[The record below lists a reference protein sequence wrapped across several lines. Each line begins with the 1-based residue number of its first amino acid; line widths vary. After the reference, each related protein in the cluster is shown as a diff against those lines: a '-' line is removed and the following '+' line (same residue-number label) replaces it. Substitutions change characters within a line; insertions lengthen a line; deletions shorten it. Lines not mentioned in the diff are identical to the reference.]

1 VSVSVLPAAA
11 RRGRTRPA
19 GRTWTRTW
27 SRADTRSLARLLGV
41 VAALHIVGWGGLA
54 LIVPAGYQAGG
65 QVFGWALGLS
75 AYAFGVRHAFDA
87 DHIAVIDGATRK
99 LTADAANNLTASTT
113 GDMKRPLAVG
123 FWFSLGHSSVVFAM
137 ALLVATGVRFAATLV
152 SEDSAIGHGLGLF
165 GTSAA
170 GLFLWAIGLI
180 NLAGLLTVLRLRRRL
195 RRGQVGP
202 EQARQAAAVGGAM
215 ARLLR
220 PLTTR
225 IRSPRQ
231 TYGVGLLMGL
241 GFDTAT
247 EVALLVLAGTAA
259 ITLPWY
265 AVLILPV
272 LFAAGMSLFDT
283 LDGAAM
289 TLAYDVA
296 RHEDLNPLRKLTYNA
311 IVTGLTGTIA
321 LSIGTVQL
329 ATAAHDGLPIAHSI
343 TGWLADLDTAL
354 VGIGTVIAF
363 ALITVPVLL
372 LQSRPTPSLIGLHRT
387 RGKI

>member
-1 VSVSVLPAAA
+1 M
-11 RRGRTRPA
+11 
-19 GRTWTRTW
+19 
-27 SRADTRSLARLLGV
+27 

-54 LIVPAGYQAGG
+54 LIVPSGYQVSG
-65 QVFGWALGLS
+65 QIFGWALGLS

-99 LTADAANNLTASTT
+99 LTADMTT
-113 GDMKRPLAVG
+113 GSCAGDAKRPLAVG

-137 ALLVATGVRFAATLV
+137 ALLVATGARFATTLV
-152 SEDSAIGHGLGLF
+152 SEDSAVHHGLGLF

-170 GLFLWAIGLI
+170 GLFLWVIGLI

-195 RRGQVGP
+195 RRGQVSS
-202 EQARQAAAVGGAM
+202 EQAHEAAQVGGAM

-296 RHEDLNPLRKLTYNA
+296 HHDDLNPLRKLTYNA
-311 IVTGLTGTIA
+311 VVTGLTVTVA
-321 LSIGTVQL
+321 LTIGTLQL
-329 ATAAHDGLPIAHSI
+329 ATAAHDGLRIADGY
-343 TGWLADLDTAL
+343 TGWLAGLDTTL
-354 VGIGTVIAF
+354 VGVGTVVAF
-363 ALITVPVLL
+363 ALITATALL
-372 LQSRPTPSLIGLHRT
+372 VQRPAT
-387 RGKI
+387 RHA